1 MLKGL
6 VTLTTSGGKFP
17 DMAQQLKF
25 FQTSFNHDQA
35 KKAGVIV
42 PSPGVDAS
50 YDTAISQIK
59 ATEHEF
65 QEYLTRQRKK
75 LGCKVCK
82 CTIIIILIL
91 YYIIAR
97 DCIWYNDLLLEH
109 RVLG

>member
-6 VTLTTSGGKFP
+6 VTLTTNGGKFP

-25 FQTSFNHDQA
+25 FQTSFNRDQA

-50 YDTAISQIK
+50 YDTAIAQIK
-59 ATEHEF
+59 ATEHEL

-75 LGCKVCK
+75 LGCKVRK
-82 CTIIIILIL
+82 CTIIIIEIF
-91 YYIIAR
+91 
-97 DCIWYNDLLLEH
+97 
-109 RVLG
+109 